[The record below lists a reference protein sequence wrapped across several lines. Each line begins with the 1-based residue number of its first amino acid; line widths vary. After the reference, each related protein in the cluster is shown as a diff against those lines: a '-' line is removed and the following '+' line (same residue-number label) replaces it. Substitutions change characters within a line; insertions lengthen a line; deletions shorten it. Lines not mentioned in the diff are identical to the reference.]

1 MAAAGRRVLATAGSL
16 DCGRLGR
23 GGAADALTVVRS
35 LLDVD
40 VAAVAAGGAHTAV
53 LAADGALL
61 TFGLND
67 AGQLGHSP
75 GDGEA
80 ATAQEVPLPER
91 AVAAAVGH
99 RHTLV
104 VTESGAVWAFGD
116 DRHGQLGLGRGGGG
130 NGDDGAAPR
139 LLQALRGSPIVG
151 VAAGAEHSLAV
162 TASGEVLS
170 WGAGA
175 RFQLGHGV
183 AARALRFLAARDEP
197 APRLVRALET
207 VRVSSVAAGHFHSL
221 TVAADGALL
230 SWGAGRFRQLGLP
243 EDADAPAPR
252 CVPGLPRAAAAAGG
266 GAHSL
271 AVESLGGA
279 VLAFGTNQ
287 AGCLGLGEKAPPGV
301 GVRAAARVPCV
312 NAVSVAAG
320 WKHSAAVTADGELL
334 TWGWGGSEGGALTI
348 QAGGSG
354 GGQLALGDDFDRWA
368 PTPVARLALG
378 DGRVLARR
386 GRDGRALWRAVQ
398 VAAGLNHTAVVVE
411 IAPHVEL

>member
-1 MAAAGRRVLATAGSL
+1 MAAAWRRVLATAGSL

-23 GGAADALTVVRS
+23 LDGAADALTAVRS

-75 GDGEA
+75 SDGEA
-80 ATAQEVPLPER
+80 SAAQEVPLPER
-91 AVAAAVGH
+91 AVAAAAGH

-116 DRHGQLGLGRGGGG
+116 DRHGQLGLGRGTVAA
-130 NGDDGAAPR
+130 AAPR
-139 LLQALRGSPIVG
+139 LLPALRGGVAG

-183 AARALRFLAARDEP
+183 AARALRFLAARDE
-197 APRLVRALET
+197 AVPRLVRALET
-207 VRVSSVAAGHFHSL
+207 VRVASVAAGHFHSL
-221 TVAADGALL
+221 AVAADGALL

-252 CVPGLPRAAAAAGG
+252 RVPGLPRAAAAAGG

-271 AVESLGGA
+271 VVEAFGGA

-287 AGCLGLGEKAPPGV
+287 AGCLGLGDKAPPGA
-301 GVRAAARVPCV
+301 GVRAAARVPSV
-312 NAVSVAAG
+312 NAAISLAAG

-368 PTPVARLALG
+368 PTPVVRLALG

-386 GRDGRALWRAVQ
+386 GPDGRALWRAVQ